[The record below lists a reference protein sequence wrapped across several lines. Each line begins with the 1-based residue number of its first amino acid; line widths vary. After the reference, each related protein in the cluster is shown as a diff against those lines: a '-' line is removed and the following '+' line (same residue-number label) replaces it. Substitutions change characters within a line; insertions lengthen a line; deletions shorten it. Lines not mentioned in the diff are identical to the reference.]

1 MAADLGIARELQ
13 AALIPRHYPVFSA
26 RSSPG
31 RSAIQFCH
39 RHGHE
44 ACLEQAGFEVRV
56 AHDGEECLR
65 MAMEDVPDLL
75 LLDIMMPKM
84 DGIDVLKRLRA
95 DDRTRGLSV
104 VMCSAKDFKTEREV
118 AAEFG
123 AAGYF
128 VNSSNPDELVVMV
141 RDVFGLQHG

>member
-1 MAADLGIARELQ
+1 MGMKHA
-13 AALIPRHYPVFSA
+13 
-26 RSSPG
+26 
-31 RSAIQFCH
+31 
-39 RHGHE
+39 
-44 ACLEQAGFEVRV
+44 LEQAGFEVRV

-65 MAMEDVPDLL
+65 MALEDVPDLL

-128 VNSSNPDELVVMV
+128 VKSSNPDELVVMV